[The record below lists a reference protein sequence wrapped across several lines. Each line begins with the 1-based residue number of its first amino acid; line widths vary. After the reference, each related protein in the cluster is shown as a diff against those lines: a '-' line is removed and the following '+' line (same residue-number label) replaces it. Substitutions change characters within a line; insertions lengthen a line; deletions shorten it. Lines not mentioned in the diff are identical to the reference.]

1 MAEKQTKAAPA
12 KEVKGI
18 KPTAEQAD
26 KARAARDEAAGKD
39 RFIFVGDPT
48 KKVAPQAQVII
59 NVIKAADMDGDKL
72 RDAAKRKGLS
82 RAELVE
88 NLKGVLVTKQPEGR
102 ILSYYQKLLVEVG
115 SVKLEKLNVPTPAVA
130 EPVPAAA

>member
-1 MAEKQTKAAPA
+1 MS
-12 KEVKGI
+12 
-18 KPTAEQAD
+18 
-26 KARAARDEAAGKD
+26 
-39 RFIFVGDPT
+39 DPS

-59 NVIKAADMDGDKL
+59 NVVKAADMDGDKL
-72 RDAAKRKGLS
+72 RAPEKRKGLT

-115 SVKLEKLNVPTPAVA
+115 AVKVEKPTAATPA
-130 EPVPAAA
+130 PAAQ